1 MTNQGKRKKGA
12 PLFDHAGVRPHK
24 NVKIGDTGVVMPG
37 LAKRHFLSPKPQPY
51 RFPKQE
57 VAEVAAGLTLGTNVM
72 LTGPTGC
79 GKTSLIARLASEL
92 GRPFV
97 RFNCDGETRVSNLRG
112 MMRPTS
118 DDGVL
123 SLKFNPGDLAIAMRE
138 GYWVLFDEIDAALPS
153 VLFVLQ
159 PVLEEGNRALHIPE
173 TGETVEAHEDFAVF
187 ATGNTIGYRAMAR
200 ARHAGTHSLN
210 AAFLDRFGIVIDCGY
225 PERKEEIK
233 RIQCHVP
240 DLKIDFIDSACRV
253 ANKLRQ
259 DKNFVSDFST
269 RRLIQWCKVMELMGD
284 GIRAAELTILRKL
297 ESPTDA
303 EVAKQAINR
312 QFGYD
317 K

>member
-1 MTNQGKRKKGA
+1 MANQRKRKKGA
-12 PLFDHAGVRPHK
+12 PLFDHAGVRPRK

-37 LAKRHFLSPKPQPY
+37 LAERHFLSPSPQPY
-51 RFPKQE
+51 RFPQRE
-57 VAEVAAGLTLGTNVM
+57 VTDLAAGLTLGTNVM

-79 GKTSLIARLASEL
+79 GKTSLVARIASEL

-118 DDGVL
+118 DGGVL
-123 SLKFNPGDLAIAMRE
+123 SLKFNPGDLAVAMRE

-159 PVLEEGNRALHIPE
+159 PVLEEGNRSLHIPE
-173 TGETVEAHEDFAVF
+173 TGETVIPHEDFAVF

-233 RIQCHVP
+233 RIQCHVS